1 MDGDVRGR
9 CERFMMFAMVE
20 TDPASAWPRLLR
32 PLVRRGW
39 VPRGYR
45 RGGDSNYLP
54 LMMILIAPYAV
65 VVALFVAPIWLTY
78 LVVRWALRRVGALDD
93 LPR

>member
-1 MDGDVRGR
+1 
-9 CERFMMFAMVE
+9 
-20 TDPASAWPRLLR
+20 
-32 PLVRRGW
+32 
-39 VPRGYR
+39 
-45 RGGDSNYLP
+45 
-54 LMMILIAPYAV
+54 MMILIAPYAV